1 VNEENTAG
9 PDEITKKV
17 DVSAFQEKLADDK
30 HSLVKDAKRAL
41 LIAALALSKAGD
53 AVQEANSQ
61 IGDILTMLNKLL
73 P

>member
-1 VNEENTAG
+1 MQG
-9 PDEITKKV
+9 PDEKTGEI
-17 DVSAFQEKLADDK
+17 DVSAFREKIIDDQ